1 MKKSIADRSQS
12 LYSSRIDLSED
23 IRVELVGITNQ
34 QLADTIDLY
43 LQTKQAHWNVKGVH
57 FYALHTFF
65 DDLAESIE
73 EFIDELG
80 ERATAL
86 GGVALGTARMAAEFT
101 TLEEFDTDIVSGE
114 ACIEALIE
122 RYSAYAAS
130 NRIAI
135 ERAAELGDPTTE
147 DLFTEISRVIDKNL
161 YFLESHAQI

>member
-1 MKKSIADRSQS
+1 MKKSVANRSQS

-23 IRVELVGITNQ
+23 IRVELVGIINQ

-43 LQTKQAHWNVKGVH
+43 LQTKQAHWNVKGPQ
-57 FYALHTFF
+57 FYSVHTFF

-73 EFIDELG
+73 EYVDEIG

-86 GGVALGTARMAAEFT
+86 GGMALGTARMAAEFT
-101 TLEEFDTDIVSGE
+101 TLEEFDTDIVSVE
-114 ACIEALIE
+114 ACIEALIA

-130 NRIAI
+130 TRVAI
-135 ERAAELGDPTTE
+135 ERSSELGDPTTE